1 MAVDMNSGVSL
12 LPLPLPPRVRTKD
25 GDRNQTN
32 RNSDPVVSDRGRRE
46 EYTHGN
52 GGSYD
57 RRGIGKVDN
66 LPSSVI
72 WVPVPYLLPR

>member
-1 MAVDMNSGVSL
+1 MNSSVS
-12 LPLPLPPRVRTKD
+12 LPLPLPPGPRAED
-25 GDRNQTN
+25 GGRNQTI
-32 RNSDPVVSDRGRRE
+32 RNSNPVVSDQGRRE

-52 GGSYD
+52 GTYD